1 MLLYIHI
8 PFCDSKCSYC
18 AFNSYVDKFSQRER
32 YMNALAIQ
40 LETELER
47 FNVNSDNL
55 IETVFIGGGTP
66 STVDP
71 HLYHPIFERIRS
83 YLQEG
88 AEITS
93 EANPNSAT
101 YEWLSGMRELGVNRI
116 SFGVQSFN
124 DKKLKTLGRAH
135 NTQHALQAIKN
146 AAIIGYEHLSLDL
159 IYGVQGDTKD
169 LLRSD
174 VNQAFALPIDHIS
187 LYSLTIEE
195 ETVFEKLPE
204 MASEQLD
211 LTQWLFDQISSKG
224 FKHYEISNFGK
235 YKSKHNIGYWEHKP
249 YIGLGAGAVG
259 FLNSTRFYP
268 TTDIEAYIDAPT
280 TIKEEVLNEA
290 ELLNEKFFLGFRS
303 CVGVNQTLLSKT
315 QHSQAQMLQEGGLL
329 EYRNGHYYNPNF
341 LLADEITLR
350 IEGY

>member
-32 YMNALAIQ
+32 YMNALVIQ
-40 LETELER
+40 LEYEFKR
-47 FNVNSDNL
+47 FDVSPDNL

-71 HLYHPIFERIRS
+71 ELYGPIFERIAPF
-83 YLQEG
+83 LQED

-101 YEWLSGMRELGVNRI
+101 KEWLEGMRTLGVNRI

-124 DKKLKTLGRAH
+124 DAKLKTLGRAH

-146 AAIIGYEHLSLDL
+146 ASKIGYKHLSLDL
-159 IYGVQGDTKD
+159 IYGVQGDTKN

-174 VNQAFALPIDHIS
+174 IKQAFELPIDHIS

-195 ETVFEKLPE
+195 ETAFEKLPE
-204 MASEQLD
+204 MANEQLD
-211 LTQWLFDQISSKG
+211 LTQWLFDEIVVRG
-224 FKHYEISNFGK
+224 FEHYEISNFGK

-259 FLNSTRFYP
+259 FLGSIRFYP
-268 TTDIEAYIDAPT
+268 ATDIETYINAPLE
-280 TIKEEVLNEA
+280 IKEEVLNEA
-290 ELLNEKFFLGFRS
+290 ELLNEKLFLGFRS
-303 CVGVNQTLLSKT
+303 CTGVDQTLLSK
-315 QHSQAQMLQEGGLL
+315 AQDTRAQVLYKGGLL
-329 EYRNGHYYNPNF
+329 EYRHGHYYNPNF

-350 IEGY
+350 VEGY

>member
-32 YMNALAIQ
+32 YMDALGVQ
-40 LETELER
+40 LETELKR
-47 FNVNSDNL
+47 FNVSPSNL

-71 HLYHPIFERIRS
+71 QLYVHIFERIRPF
-83 YLQEG
+83 LQED

-101 YEWLSGMRELGVNRI
+101 YEWLVGMKKLGVNRI
-116 SFGVQSFN
+116 SFGVQSF
-124 DKKLKTLGRAH
+124 DDEKLKTLGRAH
-135 NTQHALQAIKN
+135 NTQHALEAIKN
-146 AAIIGYEHLSLDL
+146 ASKIGYEHLSLDL
-159 IYGVQGDTKD
+159 IYGVQGDTKE
-169 LLRSD
+169 LLQSD
-174 VNQAFALPIDHIS
+174 IDQALELPIDHIS

-195 ETVFEKLPE
+195 ETAFEKSPE

-211 LTQWLFDQISSKG
+211 LTQWLFDEISAKG
-224 FKHYEISNFGK
+224 FEHYEISNFGQ

-259 FLNSTRFYP
+259 FLGATRLYP
-268 TTDIEAYIDAPT
+268 TTDIEAYIDAPLS
-280 TIKEEVLNEA
+280 IKEEHLNEA
-290 ELLNEKFFLGFRS
+290 ELLNEKLFLGFRS
-303 CVGVNQTLLSKT
+303 CVGVDQTLLSKP
-315 QHSQAQMLQEGGLL
+315 QRAQAQILLDGGLL
-329 EYRNGHYYNPNF
+329 EFCNGRYFNPNF

-350 IEGY
+350 VEGY

>member
-32 YMNALAIQ
+32 YMDALGIQ
-40 LETELER
+40 LETELKR
-47 FNVNSDNL
+47 FDVSPENM

-71 HLYHPIFERIRS
+71 QLYAPIFDRIRPF
-83 YLQEG
+83 LQEG

-93 EANPNSAT
+93 EANPNSST
-101 YEWLSGMRELGVNRI
+101 YEWLEGMKELGVNRI

-124 DKKLKTLGRAH
+124 DDKLKTLGRAH
-135 NTQHALQAIKN
+135 NTQHALEAIKN
-146 AAIIGYEHLSLDL
+146 ASKIGYKHLSLDL
-159 IYGVQGDTKD
+159 IYGVQGDTKE
-169 LLRSD
+169 LLQSD
-174 VNQAFALPIDHIS
+174 IDQAFQLPIDHIS

-195 ETVFEKLPE
+195 ETAFEKSPE

-211 LTQWLFDQISSKG
+211 LTQWLFDEIAAKG
-224 FKHYEISNFGK
+224 FEHYEISNFGK
-235 YKSKHNIGYWEHKP
+235 YKSKHNIGYWEYKP

-259 FLNSTRFYP
+259 FLSSTRLYP
-268 TTDIEAYIDAPT
+268 TTDIDAYIDAPLE
-280 TIKEEVLNEA
+280 IKEEILNAA
-290 ELLNEKFFLGFRS
+290 ERLNEKLFLGFRS
-303 CVGVNQTLLSKT
+303 FVGVDQTLLSKAQDT
-315 QHSQAQMLQEGGLL
+315 QAKILHEGGLL
-329 EYRNGHYYNPNF
+329 DFRNGHYYNPNF
-341 LLADEITLR
+341 LIADEITLR

>member
-32 YMNALAIQ
+32 YMNALSVQ
-40 LETELER
+40 LETEFKR
-47 FNVNSDNL
+47 FKVGPKNL

-71 HLYHPIFERIRS
+71 ELYRPIFERIFPF
-83 YLQEG
+83 LEQG

-101 YEWLSGMRELGVNRI
+101 YEWLSGMRALGVNRI

-124 DKKLKTLGRAH
+124 DEKLKTLGRAH
-135 NTQHALQAIKN
+135 NTHHALQAIKD
-146 AAIIGYEHLSLDL
+146 AAVIGYEHLSLDL

-174 VNQAFALPIDHIS
+174 IDQAFELPIDHIS

-195 ETVFEKLPE
+195 ETEFEKLPE
-204 MASEQLD
+204 MAREQLD
-211 LTQWLFDQISSKG
+211 LTQWLFDEIASKG
-224 FKHYEISNFGK
+224 FEQYEISNFGK

-249 YIGLGAGAVG
+249 YMGLGAGAVG
-259 FLNSTRFYP
+259 FLGTTRLYP
-268 TTDIEAYIDAPT
+268 TTDIETYIDAPLS
-280 TIKEEVLNEA
+280 IKEEKINEA
-290 ELLNEKFFLGFRS
+290 ELLNEKLFLGFRS
-303 CVGVNQTLLSKT
+303 IVGVAKSLLSKA
-315 QHSQAQMLQEGGLL
+315 QQAQAQMLHEGGLL
-329 EYRNGHYYNPNF
+329 EYRDEHYYNPNF